1 MAEDM
6 LGGVTLELGKGDLA
20 LSHYHRALSLNPNDP
35 ISNINIGNW
44 NMFAGHPR
52 DAIEYFQKVL
62 RSPHA
67 PEVLKTTAAE
77 GLQRAYRELGT
88 RDTAAEAPKQP

>member
-6 LGGVTLELGKGDLA
+6 LGSVTLELGKGDEA
-20 LSHYHRALSLNPNDP
+20 LSHHYRAPALRAPALNPNDP

-52 DAIEYFQKVL
+52 DAIKDHQKVL
-62 RSPHA
+62 RSPRA
-67 PEVLKTTAAE
+67 PEVLKTKAAE
-77 GLQRAYRELGT
+77 GTLPGIPLKVSDSR
-88 RDTAAEAPKQP
+88 PS